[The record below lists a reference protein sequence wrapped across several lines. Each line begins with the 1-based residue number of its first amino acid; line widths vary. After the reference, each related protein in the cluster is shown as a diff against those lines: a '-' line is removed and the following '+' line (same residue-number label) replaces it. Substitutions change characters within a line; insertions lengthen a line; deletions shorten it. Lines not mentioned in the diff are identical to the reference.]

1 MGNKQLAGK
10 DKRRNTWALY
20 TRKVNKTQVTA
31 IQMGRAI
38 SAEREEQ
45 RQEVRSGGRWKQ
57 LKWLHEHRN
66 KEKERREGEEREGR
80 KETERGVLKEGEW
93 RLFKIKG

>member
-1 MGNKQLAGK
+1 MSSKQLAGK

-38 SAEREEQ
+38 SAEREETKAGS
-45 RQEVRSGGRWKQ
+45 E
-57 LKWLHEHRN
+57 
-66 KEKERREGEEREGR
+66 
-80 KETERGVLKEGEW
+80 EW
-93 RLFKIKG
+93 REVETVKVASRTQE